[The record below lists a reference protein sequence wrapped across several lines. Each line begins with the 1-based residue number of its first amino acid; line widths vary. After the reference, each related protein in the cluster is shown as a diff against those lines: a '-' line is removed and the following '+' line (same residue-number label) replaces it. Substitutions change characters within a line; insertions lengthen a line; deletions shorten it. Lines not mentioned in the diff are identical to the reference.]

1 MGVSSSVDRKS
12 IRTTTTHSTAKSSIS
27 LISPFSSSTSG
38 TKSRSQSIVN
48 CSSTDSLQSCTLS
61 SRRSLSYDNE
71 NAIISIQPNN
81 NRDRNQSWRL
91 RLVPKYRE
99 SSLTDSQYI
108 VFGMC
113 NKALLDSGY
122 KHKWYGYGYSVTYCQ
137 GFKLT
142 SYVTSFKVGS
152 IITIKYNKEK
162 RQITIWCDGK
172 KKKRFI
178 NVQHHPIHE
187 YAFTIKSYSDEYAIQ
202 MT

>member
-12 IRTTTTHSTAKSSIS
+12 IRTTTAHSTAKSSIS

-61 SRRSLSYDNE
+61 SRRSLSSDNE

-108 VFGMC
+108 LFGMC
-113 NKALLDSGY
+113 NKSLIYSGFFHNWFVFVFCLNFC
-122 KHKWYGYGYSVTYCQ
+122 K

-142 SYVTSFKVGS
+142 
-152 IITIKYNKEK
+152 
-162 RQITIWCDGK
+162 
-172 KKKRFI
+172 
-178 NVQHHPIHE
+178 
-187 YAFTIKSYSDEYAIQ
+187 
-202 MT
+202 